1 MESFVLCWWGDEVRI
16 IDAFN
21 VCSVHVLAE
30 RNDPVPEILQAVAA
44 EFRGGRRVRIVYQ
57 PDALEA
63 HEVGLAGLSLRPGRS
78 GSAERNRL
86 RPLLVREF
94 AALSEPGTVWCLAPG
109 GAGGAVLYL
118 ERNSPLPRI
127 VEGLASGGVVAEG
140 AWPLPALADCTPPGG
155 AGARGGSLS
164 VASAAGR
171 AMVACV
177 NPAGDRSV
185 DLHAH
190 GDIVEG
196 AMASLRNALARFD
209 EGERPAGW
217 LAVDEGPAAAAL
229 RSATADLGLTE
240 VSIAGLLARVR
251 LLAPGGWPD
260 LLPASLWWRQSKVLR
275 RLIPAAVVVLLLASA
290 ICIRTSAARKE
301 ALLLRQRRDE
311 EATLVHVRA
320 EAGRRETRTER
331 IRALA
336 SAAADLKTARASQ
349 GDFLL
354 ALASSISRSSV
365 LSEVAVDDG
374 RITLCGRVC
383 DHSLR
388 CGEVAAKLCADLAP
402 PGVPWALRPD
412 PLPSGGSDFFLRGS
426 FDPRPAAQEPSTAA
440 EDTPDALARSEEG
453 FAAAC
458 ARLSAAGSFEERLG
472 ALCRRGWT
480 ASEPA
485 TDRRNGYE
493 LRHYSLRRAN
503 PRLGDWPE
511 IVASVR
517 ILCDEPGLTIDRL
530 LLTAAPDGA
539 AVFIRAELG
548 LTVRLRP

>member
-1 MESFVLCWWGDEVRI
+1 MEPFVLCWWGDEVRI

-21 VCSVHVLAE
+21 VCSVHVLAG
-30 RNDPVPEILQAVAA
+30 RGDPVPEILQAVAA

-140 AWPLPALADCTPPGG
+140 AWPLPALADCTPP

-164 VASAAGR
+164 VAFAAGR

-196 AMASLRNALARFD
+196 ATASLRNALARFD

-240 VSIAGLLARVR
+240 VSVAGLLSRVR
-251 LLAPGGWPD
+251 LLPPGGWTD
-260 LLPASLWWRQSKVLR
+260 LLPAHPWWRQSRVR
-275 RLIPAAVVVLLLASA
+275 RKLIPAAVVVILLASA
-290 ICIRTSAARKE
+290 LGIRTSAARKE

-311 EATLVHVRA
+311 EAALVHVRA
-320 EAGRRETRTER
+320 EAGRRETRIER

-336 SAAADLKTARASQ
+336 SAAADLKTAKPTQ
-349 GDFLL
+349 GDFLT
-354 ALASSISRSSV
+354 ALATSVPKSAV
-365 LSEVAVDDG
+365 LSEAAVDDG

-383 DHSLR
+383 DHSVR
-388 CGEVAAKLCADLAP
+388 CGEVAAKVCADLAP
-402 PGVPWALRPD
+402 SGVPWALRPD
-412 PLPSGGSDFFLRGS
+412 PLPSGGSDFVLRGS
-426 FDPRPAAQEPSTAA
+426 FDPRPAAQEPSAA
-440 EDTPDALARSEEG
+440 VEDTPDALARSEKG

-485 TDRRNGYE
+485 TDRRDGYE

-503 PRLGDWPE
+503 PRLSDWSE

-517 ILCDEPGLTIDRL
+517 VLCGEPGLTIDRF